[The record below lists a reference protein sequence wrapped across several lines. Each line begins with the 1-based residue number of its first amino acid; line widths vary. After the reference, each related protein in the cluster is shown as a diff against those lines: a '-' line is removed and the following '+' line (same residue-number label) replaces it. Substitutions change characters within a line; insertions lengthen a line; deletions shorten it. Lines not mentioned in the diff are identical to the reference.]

1 MKSVL
6 LFLAFATPVF
16 AQVTPST
23 PTKFETKG
31 SGASAGVGATVTG
44 TEKPKPLPAGDK
56 KFIKDSLES
65 MYFEMEVIGKAKND
79 AKADTTKTVANT
91 VKVDLE
97 KIWANVSQ
105 VAGDRGE
112 KIPGSDELSSG
123 DKSKIE
129 RLGKA
134 GDKFDKE
141 FFKLI
146 NREAEKLAKA
156 FETAQKSTE
165 PAIKEIATNWTAKLK
180 DHVSELNKAEKEAA
194 KTK

>member
-31 SGASAGVGATVTG
+31 TGASAGVGATTSG
-44 TEKPKPLPAGDK
+44 TEKAKPLPPADK
-56 KFIKDSLES
+56 KFIKDSLDS
-65 MYFEMEVIGKAKND
+65 MYFEMEVIGKTKTD
-79 AKADTTKTVANT
+79 AKLESTKTVANT
-91 VKVDLE
+91 VKEDLD
-97 KIWANVSQ
+97 KIWADVAQ

-112 KIPGSDELSSG
+112 KIPDGGLSGG
-123 DKSKIE
+123 DKSKAE

-134 GDKFDKE
+134 GEKFDKE
-141 FFKLI
+141 FFKLV
-146 NREAEKLAKA
+146 NREAEKLAKT
-156 FETAQKSTE
+156 FETAQKSATE

-180 DHVSELNKAEKEAA
+180 DHVSKLNEAEKEAA
-194 KTK
+194 KAK